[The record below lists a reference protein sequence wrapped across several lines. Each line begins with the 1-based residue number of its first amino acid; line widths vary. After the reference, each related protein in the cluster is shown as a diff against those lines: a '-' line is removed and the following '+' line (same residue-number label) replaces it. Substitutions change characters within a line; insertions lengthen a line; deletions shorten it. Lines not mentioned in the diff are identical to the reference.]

1 MTAEVLVRELQRPVV
16 SADWEQMPPPPP
28 PAGRSRGV
36 PTNPSRGAFPFT
48 ATDRASVAAD
58 LDSVIKVLID
68 MMHFYPQW
76 GKN

>member
-16 SADWEQMPPPPP
+16 NPDWERMPPPPP
-28 PAGRSRGV
+28 PAGRAGGVPIDPSRGV
-36 PTNPSRGAFPFT
+36 FPFT
-48 ATDRASVAAD
+48 VADRASVAAD

-68 MMHFYPQW
+68 IMHFYPQW